1 MLPGTTRPNPIS
13 FAKFIPGASNQT
25 LLLLHGTGSNERDLI
40 PLGRRAGP
48 FIGARLDRTANKG
61 SFRYPRPRH
70 VLNFCASRVQ
80 VLRCIISKL
89 ATNSKN

>member
-1 MLPGTTRPNPIS
+1 MCCPVNEAAPD
-13 FAKFIPGASNQT
+13 FIDEFVPGASNQT
-25 LLLLHGTGSNERDLI
+25 LLLLHGTVSNERDLI
-40 PLGRRAGP
+40 PLGKRAGP
-48 FIGARLDRTANKG
+48 FIGAHLGRSANKR
-61 SFRYPRPRH
+61 SFRYLRPRH